1 MTDKAPDRDFHG
13 EIDDAIDN
21 LFSPH
26 MGAEQGQPAAA
37 TAAADKP
44 AAKASA
50 PAAPVKAVPLPATL
64 LAADG
69 TDAFGPFEEAL
80 LSLDWEISA
89 DNIEKAR
96 SALKEIQGNFEVDKA
111 VALTELFSLMDRLL
125 EAMVLAPQS
134 VSTSAPKTL
143 QEGLQTL
150 RAAAGA
156 EDLSLI
162 EKTLLDPTLSELRS
176 AIPNIPKDY
185 SKMGGASLSR
195 RQGDSGV
202 EKKTVVA
209 ANAAAANAAAAQA
222 VPAQVATPIQT
233 EPAEEDFL
241 PELPVAFGAS
251 GGRSAAVLVEAVN
264 AHLTVLGKCIAKR
277 IIPVEN
283 LIAKTPGYE
292 KLHAIHTELR
302 ERLERQ
308 KQNLIKALG
317 GDYQAD
323 AAAPVDSLGGQAAKS
338 AVSAAA
344 VCPWQT
350 VTLATWGGKTV
361 AFLPEQI
368 AYEGKPAGRVRK
380 CGPFLPIKNLKRGVF
395 GKIGFVVQGEL
406 GLHEEATLKRLTIP
420 VAKPSGAGEGVLKAD
435 SPLLVLFKENS
446 GLAFWLDEPTE
457 QQDISTGYRWEP
469 LADHRTLVAGNLT
482 INGKTVPAI
491 TIRGV

>member
-1 MTDKAPDRDFHG
+1 MTDNAPNRDFHG

-26 MGAEQGQPAAA
+26 AGAGQGQPEAAA
-37 TAAADKP
+37 SDKP
-44 AAKASA
+44 ANQASVA
-50 PAAPVKAVPLPATL
+50 PVAPVKAAVLPASL
-64 LAADG
+64 LSADG
-69 TDAFGPFEEAL
+69 TDAFSPLEEAL
-80 LSLDWEISA
+80 LSLDWEISSG
-89 DNIEKAR
+89 NIEKTR
-96 SALKEIQGNFEVDKA
+96 SALKEIQGVFEVDKA
-111 VALTELFSLMDRLL
+111 VALTEIFSLMDRLL
-125 EAMVLAPQS
+125 EAMAIAPQS

-185 SKMGGASLSR
+185 SKLLQKSAPR
-195 RQGDSGV
+195 AQGVSGT
-202 EKKTVVA
+202 EQKT
-209 ANAAAANAAAAQA
+209 AAAPQAGAAKAGSSFTLVQPGAADD
-222 VPAQVATPIQT
+222 
-233 EPAEEDFL
+233 DFL
-241 PELPVAFGAS
+241 PELPAVPI
-251 GGRSAAVLVEAVN
+251 GRAAAVLIEAVN

-283 LIAKTPGYE
+283 LFAKTPGYE

-317 GDYQAD
+317 DEYQAD
-323 AAAPVDSLGGQAAKS
+323 AAAPVEPAAEKSAKS
-338 AVSAAA
+338 AGSTAAVAA

-361 AFLPEQI
+361 GFLPEQI
-368 AYEGKPAGRVRK
+368 VYEGKPAKKVRK
-380 CGPFLPIKNLKRGVF
+380 CGSFLSIKKLKRGFF

-406 GLHEEATLKRLTIP
+406 SFHDEATLKALTIP
-420 VAKPSGAGEGVLKAD
+420 VARPSGTEERTPKAD
-435 SPLLVLFKENS
+435 SSLLILFKENS
-446 GLAFWLDEPTE
+446 GMAFWLDAPTE
-457 QQDISTGYRWEP
+457 QLDTSTGCRWEA
-469 LADHRTLVAGNLT
+469 LADPNTLVAGNLT
-482 INGKTVPAI
+482 VKGNTVPII
-491 TIRGV
+491 TMRSV

>member
-26 MGAEQGQPAAA
+26 LVAEQGTLAGAAA
-37 TAAADKP
+37 AAP
-44 AAKASA
+44 
-50 PAAPVKAVPLPATL
+50 APVKSAPVPASL

-69 TDAFGPFEEAL
+69 TDAFAPFEEAL

-89 DNIEKAR
+89 GNIVKAR
-96 SALKEIQGNFEVDKA
+96 SALTGIQGNFEVDKA
-111 VALTELFSLMDRLL
+111 VALTEIFSFMDRLL
-125 EAMVLAPQS
+125 EAMAIAPQS

-185 SKMGGASLSR
+185 SKMG
-195 RQGDSGV
+195 
-202 EKKTVVA
+202 
-209 ANAAAANAAAAQA
+209 NAASPKVQGVSRAEQKTA
-222 VPAQVATPIQT
+222 VPVATFQVVTPIQAL
-233 EPAEEDFL
+233 PQEEDLL
-241 PELPVAFGAS
+241 PELPVAS
-251 GGRSAAVLVEAVN
+251 GGRSAAVLIEAVN

-283 LIAKTPGYE
+283 LFAKTPGYE

-302 ERLERQ
+302 ERLEKQ

-317 GDYQAD
+317 AEYEAD
-323 AAAPVDSLGGQAAKS
+323 AAAPVESPVGQSAKS
-338 AVSAAA
+338 AVSTAA
-344 VCPWQT
+344 VCPWQA
-350 VTLATWGGKTV
+350 VVLATWDGKTV
-361 AFLPEQI
+361 GFLPEQI
-368 AYEGKPAGRVRK
+368 AYEDKPPARVRK
-380 CGPFLPIKNLKRGVF
+380 CGPFLPIKNLKRGFF
-395 GKIGFVVQGEL
+395 GKIGSVVQGEF
-406 GLHEEATLKRLTIP
+406 GFHEEATLKALTIP
-420 VAKPSGAGEGVLKAD
+420 VAKPSGVGKRAPKAD
-435 SPLLVLFKENS
+435 RSLLILFKENS

-457 QQDISTGYRWEP
+457 QLDTSTGCSWEP
-469 LADHRTLVAGNLT
+469 VADPNTFVAGNLT
-482 INGKTVPAI
+482 VKGKTVPVI
-491 TIRGV
+491 TMRTV